1 MKRPPVLWLLVF
13 LLVFLALGGLYGGI
27 SFLVD
32 PTGEMMQMNEV
43 LPLLPVPDYTLPGL
57 FLFTVM
63 GIFPLLLTFGLIRL
77 PAWNRADSLSAWS
90 RHYWAWTGSVG
101 VGIVLVVWLAVQG
114 YLIGFQWPIQYITL
128 ANGILIVLVAMIPVI
143 EMYFRRE
150 ASAK

>member
-32 PTGEMMQMNEV
+32 PTGGAMQMHEV

-57 FLFTVM
+57 FLITVM
-63 GIFPLLLTFGLIRL
+63 GLFPLLLTFGLIKM
-77 PAWNRADSLSAWS
+77 PAWSWADTLSGWS

-101 VGIVLVVWLAVQG
+101 VGVVLVMWLSVQG
-114 YLIGFQWPIQYITL
+114 FLIGFQWPIQYITL
-128 ANGILIVLVAMIPVI
+128 ANGILIILVAIIPGI
-143 EMYFRRE
+143 ERFYVRVP
-150 ASAK
+150 SAP

>member
-1 MKRPPVLWLLVF
+1 
-13 LLVFLALGGLYGGI
+13 
-27 SFLVD
+27 
-32 PTGEMMQMNEV
+32 MQMNEV
-43 LPLLPVPDYTLPGL
+43 LPRLPVPDYTLPGL
-57 FLFTVM
+57 FLFIVM
-63 GIFPLLLTFGLIRL
+63 GVFPLLLTFGLIRL

-114 YLIGFQWPIQYITL
+114 YLIGFQWPIQYITF